1 MRFGQ
6 RVKELRT
13 AKGLTLRALASKVG
27 CGFTYI
33 CKIEREKLDFAE
45 YPSTP
50 LIVKLAAALEA
61 DEDELLL
68 LAEKVPESIRR
79 RVIERPDAFRKLAG
93 LDDDALD
100 RVLEA
105 VEGPPTSSRK
115 TRATSK

>member
-27 CGFTYI
+27 CGFTYL

-68 LAEKVPESIRR
+68 LAEKIPTKIRR
-79 RVIERPDAFRKLAG
+79 RVLERPDAFRKLAD

-100 RVLEA
+100 ELVQGIGTKRA
-105 VEGPPTSSRK
+105 RARK
-115 TRATSK
+115 

>member
-50 LIVKLAAALEA
+50 LIRVTEWEIAWATV
-61 DEDELLL
+61 
-68 LAEKVPESIRR
+68 VPATHRS
-79 RVIERPDAFRKLAG
+79 A
-93 LDDDALD
+93 
-100 RVLEA
+100 VL
-105 VEGPPTSSRK
+105 S
-115 TRATSK
+115 

>member
-68 LAEKVPESIRR
+68 LAEKIPTKIRR
-79 RVIERPDAFRKLAG
+79 RVLERPDAFRKLAD
-93 LDDDALD
+93 LDDAALD
-100 RVLEA
+100 ELVRGIGTKRV
-105 VEGPPTSSRK
+105 
-115 TRATSK
+115 RAGK